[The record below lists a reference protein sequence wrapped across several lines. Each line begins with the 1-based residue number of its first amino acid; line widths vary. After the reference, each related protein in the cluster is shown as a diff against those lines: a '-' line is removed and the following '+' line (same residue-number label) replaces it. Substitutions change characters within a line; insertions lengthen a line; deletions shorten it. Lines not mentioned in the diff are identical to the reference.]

1 MTPQEQ
7 RALSKYQMEYQANKV
22 AEASKKYGINSDHP
36 SVLDR
41 RGRVNDPTDLKYNIH
56 SRLINVDSG
65 TGFI

>member
-1 MTPQEQ
+1 
-7 RALSKYQMEYQANKV
+7 MEYQANKV